1 MAAASPAAKTGP
13 RHRPTNGR
21 RVPGGFLTSEQFLDW
36 LEPGVRAD
44 LIGGKVF
51 MRSPVNLRHAR
62 LVNFLDHLLRSYL
75 EETEAGELH
84 RETVAVRLSVRE
96 TFLPDLAFFPRSQVG
111 RLLETHAPLCPA
123 FVVEAL
129 SPGTAERDRGPK
141 FAAYELHGLQEYWLL
156 DPQRLAH
163 RFYRRAGEMLEE
175 FAVEAA
181 RIESVAIP
189 GFWVERKWLDP
200 LQPPKVAPCLA
211 AILRTARRRS
221 PRR

>member
-1 MAAASPAAKTGP
+1 MTARTALPFAQP
-13 RHRPTNGR
+13 RPRP
-21 RVPGGFLTSEQFLDW
+21 PGGFLTSEQFLDW
-36 LEPGVRAD
+36 LQPGVRAD

-51 MRSPVNLRHAR
+51 MHSPVNLRHAR
-62 LVNFLDHLLRSYL
+62 LLNFLDHLLRSYL
-75 EETEAGELH
+75 EATDLGELH

-123 FVVEAL
+123 FVAEVL

-156 DPQRLAH
+156 DPQRQEH

-175 FAVEAA
+175 FAAGEP
-181 RIESVAIP
+181 RIASVAIP
-189 GFWVERKWLDP
+189 GFRVERAWLDP
-200 LQPPKVAPCLA
+200 VRPPKVAVCLA
-211 AILRTARRRS
+211 AILRAARRRS